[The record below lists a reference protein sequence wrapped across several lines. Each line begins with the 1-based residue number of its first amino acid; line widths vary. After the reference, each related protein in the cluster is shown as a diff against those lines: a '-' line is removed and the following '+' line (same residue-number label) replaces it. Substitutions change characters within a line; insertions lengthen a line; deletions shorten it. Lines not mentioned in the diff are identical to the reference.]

1 MQRLKELDLDL
12 MDSIVTHA
20 KGQESEVD
28 QITIVAPSAKNRKH
42 AFELKQSFARA
53 MMAQQEKATEA
64 QKAAAAKQTQNSDDS
79 DISSSEI
86 VMMMLASD
94 ENFDRFNE
102 TFKSLLL
109 AGCAK
114 VGEDKMTAFHYDQ
127 LSIDDAENILGEYLK
142 HFLLASLLQQ

>member
-1 MQRLKELDLDL
+1 MRLKELDLDL
-12 MDSIVTHA
+12 MDPITTHS
-20 KGQESEVD
+20 KGQEAEVE
-28 QITIVAPSAKNRKH
+28 QITILAPSAKNRKQ

-53 MMAQQEKATEA
+53 MMAQQNNLSES
-64 QKAAAAKQTQNSDDS
+64 QKETAAKQADKSDNDD

-114 VGEDKMTAFHYDQ
+114 IGDDKMTQFHYDQ

-142 HFLLASLLQQ
+142 HFLLASLLQA